1 MKGVYLTL
9 FEAVATTAATDLF
22 EFTAATGRGL
32 ELLEFGVYQTT
43 EVATNVAEEEFLTLR
58 VRHVASGFT
67 SGSGGSTFTPGPL
80 EQNGGTAGFTCEINN
95 TTQASG
101 GSIATKYSQGW
112 NIRQPFE
119 KVWTPE
125 TLISCAGA
133 AGLVI
138 TMTAP
143 ADSVTLS
150 GYAYVRELG

>member
-1 MKGVYLTL
+1 MKGVYLNL

-22 EFTAATGRGL
+22 EFAAADDRPL

-58 VRHVASGFT
+58 VRRNLSTGT
-67 SGSGGSTFTPGPL
+67 SGSGGSTFTPLPI
-80 EQNGGTAGFTCEINN
+80 ERNGGTAGYACEINN
-95 TTQASG
+95 TTQNSG
-101 GSIATKYSQGW
+101 GTLGTMYSQGW

-125 TLISCAGA
+125 TLIMVG
-133 AGLVI
+133 GNEFLII

-143 ADSVTLS
+143 ADSITLS